1 MRITY
6 APEDGDRQEWDFD
19 PDRVRSSLAEMI
31 ERKYG
36 ETWEQFCAGVQ
47 SGNMRARRVLL
58 WHLLRLEHPA
68 LRYED
73 VPDFYASE
81 LKVQYSV
88 AELNDIRDR
97 LQKMHLPET
106 QRDSAMAALDVEM
119 TSAMEREEGKAP
131 SASSVTTGG
140 LPSPPS

>member
-1 MRITY
+1 MHITY

-36 ETWEQFCAGVQ
+36 ETWDQFCVGVQ

-81 LKVQYSV
+81 VKVQYSV
-88 AELNDIRDR
+88 AELNEFRDR
-97 LQKMHLPET
+97 LQKMHLPEN
-106 QRDSAMAALDVEM
+106 QRDMAMAALDVEM

-131 SASSVTTGG
+131 SATSDPTGG
-140 LPSPPS
+140 

>member
-1 MRITY
+1 MHITY
-6 APEDGDRQEWDFD
+6 APTDGDTQEWDFNA
-19 PDRVRSSLAEMI
+19 DRVLSSQAEMI

-47 SGNMRARRVLL
+47 AGNMRARRVLL
-58 WHLLRLEHPA
+58 WHLLRLQHPA

-81 LKVQYSV
+81 VKVQYSV

-97 LQKMHLPET
+97 IAKAHMPET
-106 QRDSAMAALDVEM
+106 QRDMAMSALDVEM

-131 SASSVTTGG
+131 SPASAPTGG
-140 LPSPPS
+140 PPSPQS

>member
-1 MRITY
+1 MHITY
-6 APEDGDRQEWDFD
+6 KPEDGDRQEWDFD

-36 ETWEQFCAGVQ
+36 ETWDQFCSGIQA
-47 SGNMRARRVLL
+47 GNMRSRRVLL

-73 VPDFYASE
+73 VPDFYAAE

-106 QRDSAMAALDVEM
+106 QRDMAMAALDVEM

-131 SASSVTTGG
+131 SATSAPTGG
-140 LPSPPS
+140 